1 METTQSE
8 FFKKRKT
15 NEKRLR
21 ELWDSVKYANHRES
35 QSEERER
42 EKGIEDASD

>member
-8 FFKKRKT
+8 FFKKRKKT
-15 NEKRLR
+15 EKHLR
-21 ELWDSVKYANHRES
+21 ELWDSVKYADHRES

-42 EKGIEDASD
+42 ERNRRCI